1 MLSIN
6 AIKKGIVIDHIPQ
19 GYGVAIFEFL
29 KLQNV
34 NYSVALIMN
43 VTSNKMIKKDI
54 IKIQNDINTNLDIL
68 GIISDKITINIIEN
82 EKIKNKYNPG
92 IPHTIENIISC
103 KNPRCITSIENNVIS
118 KFILIN
124 KDTKEYCCNY
134 CEDIMV
140 IDKLK

>member
-19 GYGVAIFEFL
+19 GYGLAIFEFL

-34 NYSVALIMN
+34 NFPVAIIMN
-43 VTSNKMIKKDI
+43 VPSKKMIRKDI
-54 IKIQNDINTNLDIL
+54 IKIENNIDTNLDIL
-68 GIISDKITINIIEN
+68 GIISNKITINIIEN
-82 EKIKNKYNPG
+82 ENIKNKYNPDVPN
-92 IPHTIENIISC
+92 IIENIIIC
-103 KNPRCITSIENNVIS
+103 KNPRCITSIESNITN

-124 KDTKEYCCNY
+124 KKTKEYCCNY
-134 CEDIMV
+134 CEDIII